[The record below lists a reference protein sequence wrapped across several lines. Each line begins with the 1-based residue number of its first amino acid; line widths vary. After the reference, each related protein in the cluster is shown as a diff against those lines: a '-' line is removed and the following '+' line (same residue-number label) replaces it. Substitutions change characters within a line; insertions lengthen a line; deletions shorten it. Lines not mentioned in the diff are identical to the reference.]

1 MYSDKLSRP
10 NWPVRGLAAIAC
22 SALLTSAALSQPA
35 PQDTSLELS
44 TVLQRAVQS
53 HPRLSAVQAE
63 LAARRSE
70 ARQAG
75 LWDNPSLQAEIEDFG
90 GDRGDIGDGDLTV
103 AVRQTIPL
111 GGDRRRAR
119 EAAEA
124 WARVETAR
132 LNAEI
137 AGLLGDAATAFVDAR
152 AAQETARVRAELQDL
167 AETAASAIRQRVEAG
182 RSSPIDLDRADI
194 LVGTAGMNAVSASTE
209 ARRASLALAAIW
221 GGALAGDVAPP
232 SGLMNNPDLSALT
245 ADAMMRSN
253 PDLALARQ
261 TSRARGEEI
270 ARERATAVPD
280 LTVGAG
286 IRRYGSDNETAYLAM
301 VEMPIPV
308 IDRNQGAIAAAVA
321 RETGARLDEEALR
334 RQLLA
339 RHAAAY
345 RRWSDAQQRHAALSE
360 SVLPAARNA
369 FSRASLAYREG
380 ALQLLDLLDVQRTYF
395 DTRIRAIEA
404 RADLARAAIELDV
417 LLGAPRLKQLAG
429 IAGAEVNP

>member
-1 MYSDKLSRP
+1 M
-10 NWPVRGLAAIAC
+10 AC
-22 SALLTSAALSQPA
+22 SALLASVALAQPA
-35 PQDTSLELS
+35 LQDDPLELS
-44 TVLQRAVQS
+44 TALQRAVQS
-53 HPRLSAVQAE
+53 NPRIGSTRADVSAR
-63 LAARRSE
+63 LGD

-75 LWDNPSLQAEIEDFG
+75 LWDNPTLEAEIEDFG

-221 GGALAGDVAPP
+221 GGALGGRRRTTV
-232 SGLMNNPDLSALT
+232 
-245 ADAMMRSN
+245 
-253 PDLALARQ
+253 
-261 TSRARGEEI
+261 RAYE
-270 ARERATAVPD
+270 
-280 LTVGAG
+280 
-286 IRRYGSDNETAYLAM
+286 
-301 VEMPIPV
+301 
-308 IDRNQGAIAAAVA
+308 
-321 RETGARLDEEALR
+321 
-334 RQLLA
+334 
-339 RHAAAY
+339 
-345 RRWSDAQQRHAALSE
+345 
-360 SVLPAARNA
+360 
-369 FSRASLAYREG
+369 
-380 ALQLLDLLDVQRTYF
+380 
-395 DTRIRAIEA
+395 
-404 RADLARAAIELDV
+404 
-417 LLGAPRLKQLAG
+417 
-429 IAGAEVNP
+429 

>member
-1 MYSDKLSRP
+1 M
-10 NWPVRGLAAIAC
+10 AC
-22 SALLTSAALSQPA
+22 SALLASAALAQPA
-35 PQDTSLELS
+35 LQDAPLDLAAA
-44 TVLQRAVQS
+44 LQRAVQS
-53 HPRLSAVQAE
+53 NPRIGSARADVS
-63 LAARRSE
+63 ARLGD

-75 LWDNPSLQAEIEDFG
+75 LWDNPSLEAEMEDFG
-90 GDRGDIGDGDLTV
+90 GDRGGIGDGDLTV
-103 AVRQTIPL
+103 AVRQTVPL

-124 WARVETAR
+124 WAGVETAR

-137 AGLLGDAATAFVDAR
+137 AGLLGEAATAFVDAR

-182 RSSPIDLDRADI
+182 RSSPIDLDRAAI
-194 LVGTAGMNAVSASTE
+194 LAGTAGMDAVSASTE

-221 GGALAGDVAPP
+221 GGAPAGDVAPP
-232 SGLMNNPDLSALT
+232 SVLMNNPDLSALT
-245 ADAMMRSN
+245 PDAMMRRN
-253 PDLALARQ
+253 PDLTVAQQ

-270 ARERATAVPD
+270 ARERATAIPD

-308 IDRNQGAIAAAVA
+308 IDRNQGRIAAAAA

-360 SVLPAARNA
+360 SVLPAAQNA

-395 DTRIRAIEA
+395 DTRIQAIEA
-404 RADLARAAIELDV
+404 RAELARAAIELDV
-417 LLGAPRLKQLAG
+417 LFGAPRLKQLAG
-429 IAGAEVNP
+429 IAGAEANP